1 MGHPVS
7 FNWYDLAPELGPA
20 PVEPNTRSRLETERD
35 RVRELVPYAV
45 VFPYRRMGQQ
55 LSGFSLD
62 TTQGAFG
69 PFEDQIFIGDYT
81 LSILMRATTEEV
93 NGVWQGACYPFREGF
108 ATGLLA
114 NQFTPKGQ
122 LIVGGTNRGWPV
134 RGPKTF
140 ALERVE
146 WTGEMPF
153 EIKEINARPDGFQ
166 VTFTKPVDAET
177 ARMEKT
183 YQLETF
189 THIYQQGYGS
199 PEVDQTK
206 PEVTAVT
213 LSKDGMRAAIQVNG
227 LVKGH
232 VHSFDLSGLK
242 SADGEALVHAEA
254 YYTLNEIPNES

>member
-1 MGHPVS
+1 M
-7 FNWYDLAPELGPA
+7 
-20 PVEPNTRSRLETERD
+20 
-35 RVRELVPYAV
+35 
-45 VFPYRRMGQQ
+45 
-55 LSGFSLD
+55 
-62 TTQGAFG
+62 
-69 PFEDQIFIGDYT
+69 
-81 LSILMRATTEEV
+81 
-93 NGVWQGACYPFREGF
+93 
-108 ATGLLA
+108 LA

-146 WTGEMPF
+146 WTGETPF

-166 VTFTKPVDAET
+166 VTFTKPVDVET
-177 ARMEKT
+177 ARLQET

-206 PEVTAVT
+206 PQVTAVT
-213 LSKDGMRAAIQVNG
+213 LSKDGMSAAIQVKG

-254 YYTLNEIPNES
+254 YYTLNEIPQHTHR